1 MGDGID
7 EQKTKPENDSTDS
20 LIDNIA
26 DDLLQQT
33 TPSVEVK
40 EEETTEESTEKKT
53 RKKRKKKVTE
63 PIFDLEDASS
73 MVAIPFAMWG
83 KPLTS
88 EENIRLSGV
97 VSRWL
102 DKRAESLGKYSV
114 DIALAVCLL
123 EVVLKRTD
131 VLTRLITAPIA
142 DHNKTDTEMNNN
154 AE

>member
-1 MGDGID
+1 MADST
-7 EQKTKPENDSTDS
+7 EKQNSEPENTLADS
-20 LIDNIA
+20 LA
-26 DDLLQQT
+26 DDLISQT
-33 TPSVEVK
+33 TPSVEVPEDK
-40 EEETTEESTEKKT
+40 QTEEPEKKP
-53 RKKRKKKVTE
+53 RKKRKKKVVE

-83 KPLTS
+83 KPLTP

-102 DKRAESLGKYSV
+102 DKRAESLGKYSI

-123 EVVLKRTD
+123 EVILKRTD
-131 VLTRLITAPIA
+131 VLTKLLTSPLPITPTV
-142 DHNKTDTEMNNN
+142 KKEEKPN

>member
-1 MGDGID
+1 MTDLTD
-7 EQKTKPENDSTDS
+7 EQKTESQNNLADS
-20 LIDNIA
+20 LA
-26 DDLLQQT
+26 EDLINQT
-33 TPSVEVK
+33 TPSPTIEVE
-40 EEETTEESTEKKT
+40 TGQEKKP
-53 RKKRKKKVTE
+53 RKKRKKKIVE

-83 KPLTS
+83 KPLTP

-102 DKRAESLGKYSV
+102 DKRAESLGKYSI

-123 EVVLKRTD
+123 EVILKRTD
-131 VLTRLITAPIA
+131 ILTKLLTSPLPITPTV
-142 DHNKTDTEMNNN
+142 KKEEKPN